1 MQYILFIGHF
11 KHVYMMMVMIMMTV
25 EFLKQID
32 KGRAN
37 AVWSIDYT
45 GYTAYRI
52 YKFID
57 CL

>member
-1 MQYILFIGHF
+1 
-11 KHVYMMMVMIMMTV
+11 MVMIMMTV